1 MSILKRNFIQY
12 GAYKLLREGLINLE
26 MFGFINMLFPLFFI
40 IILGF
45 IIFTA
50 IKGIGEW
57 GKNNNSPKLSVPA
70 QVVSKRSRTSGGAG
84 DSSASTSYFVTFE
97 FESGDRM
104 ELRVSGREYGM
115 LADDDLGLLSFQGT
129 RYLSFERK

>member
-1 MSILKRNFIQY
+1 M
-12 GAYKLLREGLINLE
+12 LREGLINLE